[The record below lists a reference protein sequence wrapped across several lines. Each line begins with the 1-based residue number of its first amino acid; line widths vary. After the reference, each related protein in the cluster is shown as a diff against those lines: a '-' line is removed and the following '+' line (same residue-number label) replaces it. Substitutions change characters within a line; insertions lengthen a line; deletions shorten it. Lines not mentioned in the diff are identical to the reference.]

1 MGDPMLAYAIDQ
13 ADTDWRWRVFDADG
27 ELVAGGFAPTR
38 PEAESAAI
46 HVFAAAPRQRR
57 GTAGTA

>member
-1 MGDPMLAYAIDQ
+1 MGDTTLAYAIDQ
-13 ADTDWRWRVFDADG
+13 ADTDWRWRVFNVDG

-46 HVFAAAPRQRR
+46 HIFAQPPHRR
-57 GTAGTA
+57 RMAGNA

>member
-1 MGDPMLAYAIDQ
+1 MDEVMLAYAIDQ
-13 ADTDWRWRVFDADG
+13 ADADWRWRVFDVNG

-46 HVFAAAPRQRR
+46 HVFAVAPRQRR